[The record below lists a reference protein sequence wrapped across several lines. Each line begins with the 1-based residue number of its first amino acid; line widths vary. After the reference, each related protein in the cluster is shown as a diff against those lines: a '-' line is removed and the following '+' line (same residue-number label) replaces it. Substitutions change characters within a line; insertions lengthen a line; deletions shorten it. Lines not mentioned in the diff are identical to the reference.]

1 MKLTLPKVSNVR
13 KYSSGGSNIGVIII
27 LAGIITFSMFLG
39 GFFRKT
45 LKEAPIQ
52 PQAQPASV
60 YSCCDMKDCSGTV
73 PGKEFTFTYN
83 NERYGLLKS
92 NIWWNGKANHLNP
105 SPGNATGPNGGRI
118 FLNTS
123 ETDTSPVCPD
133 KGGQLMDNQTKQLTQ
148 GTTHGCYLVNNDL
161 FIYEC
166 RRDEAICIQ
175 EVGKDN
181 AKATF
186 DVYMRISKGE
196 AIPEQI
202 KQCILPTGAPESGTV
217 TQKIITPPPGTAKDS
232 LQIQSFTVT
241 QEQGGRTQANWF
253 LPWCKPAI
261 YLYPTEKTNVR
272 VRISPS
278 GKMLLTIPSYPPDGW
293 RVLAYPDG
301 KITSGN
307 TTYDYLYYEAQM
319 PDTSFPKPTKG
330 YVIPSE
336 KLTAFL
342 PELLKKMGLN
352 DKETEQFVTYWKGV
366 LPKSAYYFIGV
377 IKKESLDYFS
387 PLFITPRPDTVIR
400 VTLYFQALDK
410 FETVSPPVLSSVSRS
425 GFTVVEWG
433 GIFKQDKNHPFSCF
447 M

>member
-1 MKLTLPKVSNVR
+1 MKLTLPKVHKVR

-39 GFFRKT
+39 GLFRKSSKQ
-45 LKEAPIQ
+45 LYSQ
-52 PQAQPASV
+52 QQAQPAQAF
-60 YSCCDMKDCSGTV
+60 SCCDEPGCTGTV
-73 PGKEFTFTYN
+73 PGTEFTFSYN
-83 NERYGLLKS
+83 SERYGLLKS
-92 NIWWNGKANHLNP
+92 NIYWGKADKISHLSP
-105 SPGNATGPNGGRI
+105 APGNAKGRHGGRI

-133 KGGQLMDNQTKQLTQ
+133 KRGQLMDNQTQWTN
-148 GTTHGCYLVNNDL
+148 GPYGCYLVNNDQ

-166 RRDEAICIQ
+166 RTDEATCIQ
-175 EVGKDN
+175 EVGKSSYN
-181 AKATF
+181 ATF

-196 AIPEQI
+196 TIPEQI
-202 KQCILPTGAPESGTV
+202 KQCRLPTGAPESGTV
-217 TQKIITPPPGTAKDS
+217 TQKVITPPPSTAKAS
-232 LQIQSFTVT
+232 LQLQTFTVA
-241 QEQGGRTQANWF
+241 QEQTGRTQANWL

-261 YLYPTEKTNVR
+261 YLYPTQKTNVQ
-272 VRISPS
+272 VKISPL

-293 RVLAYPDG
+293 SVLASPDG
-301 KITSGN
+301 KIISGN
-307 TTYDYLYYEAQM
+307 KTYDYLYYEAQM
-319 PDTSFPKPTKG
+319 SDKDFPKPDKG
-330 YVIPSE
+330 FVIPSA
-336 KLTAFL
+336 KLSTFL
-342 PELLKKMGLN
+342 PEILQKMGLN
-352 DKETEQFVTYWKGV
+352 ERETEQFVTYWKGV

-377 IKKESLDYFS
+377 VKKEKLDYFS